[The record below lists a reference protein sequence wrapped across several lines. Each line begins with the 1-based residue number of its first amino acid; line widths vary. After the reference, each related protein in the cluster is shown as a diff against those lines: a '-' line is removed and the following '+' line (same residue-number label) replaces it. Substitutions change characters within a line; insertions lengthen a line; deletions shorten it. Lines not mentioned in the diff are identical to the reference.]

1 MLLFH
6 TDVYLPECIKLKT
19 GRVIRLQDSNLQGRM
34 KPSQHALRAAVT
46 DRYGLIEIPMYFD
59 ARYAK
64 LIEIEVD
71 PYSSRV
77 TKRVFRQKYNDEYDL
92 VLVIT
97 SEWVIKTVWL
107 NSKKDLHKTLDAS
120 KYVPKPSVSLH

>member
-6 TDVYLPECIKLKT
+6 TDVYLPERIKLKT
-19 GRVIRLQDSNLQGRM
+19 GQVIRLQDPNLQGRL
-34 KPSQHALRAAVT
+34 KPSQHARRAAES

-71 PYSSRV
+71 PYSSKV
-77 TKRVFRQKYNDEYDL
+77 TKRVFRQRYNAEYDL
-92 VLVIT
+92 VLVVT
-97 SEWVIKTVWL
+97 ADWVIKTVWL
-107 NSKKDLHKTLDAS
+107 NSSKDLHKTLDAS
-120 KYVPKPSVSLH
+120 KYVPNPGTVH